1 MLRRVLPLVI
11 LLGLVAPVVAQQKAS
26 TTDELTALLHQ
37 FLEAAGRNDKAVF
50 DRFWA
55 EDVLYTGSS
64 GRHVTKADIM
74 KSLDEPPKPDEPQST
89 FDADQITVHA
99 YGDFAVVAFRLIQ
112 NVVNKDG
119 TKETHYYRNT
129 GTFQKRDGRWQAV
142 AWQATKVPEEKAK
155 QGDQ

>member
-1 MLRRVLPLVI
+1 MRRSLAVLALI
-11 LLGLVAPVVAQQKAS
+11 LALVAPVVAQQKPS
-26 TTDELTALLHQ
+26 TTEELTALLHH
-37 FLEAAGRNDKAVF
+37 FLDAAGRNDKAVF

-64 GRHVTKADIM
+64 GRHVTKAEIM
-74 KSLDEPPKPDEPQST
+74 KSLDEPAKPDEPQST
-89 FDADQITVHA
+89 FDADQITVHD

-119 TKETHYYRNT
+119 SKETHYYRNT

-142 AWQATKVPEEKAK
+142 AWQATKVPEEKTEQSK
-155 QGDQ
+155 

>member
-1 MLRRVLPLVI
+1 MLRRLAVPALI
-11 LLGLVAPVVAQQKAS
+11 LALVAPIVAQQKA
-26 TTDELTALLHQ
+26 TATDELTALLHH
-37 FLEAAGRNDKAVF
+37 FLDAAGRNDKAVF
-50 DRFWA
+50 QSFWA

-74 KSLDEPPKPDEPQST
+74 KSLDEPAKPDEPQST

-119 TKETHYYRNT
+119 SKETHYYRNT
-129 GTFQKRDGRWQAV
+129 GTFQKRDGRWQAI
-142 AWQATKVPEEKAK
+142 AWQATKVPEPEKAK
-155 QGDQ
+155 

>member
-1 MLRRVLPLVI
+1 MLLRRFIPLT
-11 LLGLVAPVVAQQKAS
+11 LLLSLVAPVVAQQKADP
-26 TTDELTALLHQ
+26 TADLTALLHQ
-37 FLEAAGRNDKAVF
+37 FLDAAGRNDKAVF

-74 KSLDEPPKPDEPQST
+74 KSLDEPPKPDDPQVT
-89 FDADQITVHA
+89 FDADQITVHD
-99 YGDFAVVAFRLIQ
+99 YGNFAVVAFRLIQ

-119 TKETHYYRNT
+119 SKETHYYRNT

-142 AWQATKVPEEKAK
+142 AWQATKVPEPEKAK
-155 QGDQ
+155 

>member
-1 MLRRVLPLVI
+1 MLRRLAVLAA
-11 LLGLVAPVVAQQKAS
+11 LLALAAPVVAQQKAD
-26 TTDELTALLHQ
+26 TTAELTALLHH
-37 FLEAAGRNDKAVF
+37 FLDAAGRNDKAVF

-55 EDVLYTGSS
+55 DDVLYTGSS

-74 KSLDEPPKPDEPQST
+74 KSLDEPAKPDEPQST

-119 TKETHYYRNT
+119 SKETHYYRNT

-142 AWQATKVPEEKAK
+142 AWQATKVPEEKK
-155 QGDQ
+155 KPE